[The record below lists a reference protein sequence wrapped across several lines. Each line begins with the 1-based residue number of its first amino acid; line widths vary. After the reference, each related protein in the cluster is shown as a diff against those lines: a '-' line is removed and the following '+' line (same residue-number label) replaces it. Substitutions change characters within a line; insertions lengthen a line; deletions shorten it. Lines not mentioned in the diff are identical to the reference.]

1 MKAVPKRDY
10 KLFSIVIASY
20 NHDKYVIECLNSI
33 KAQNY
38 PYIELIVIDDCS
50 TDTTYQLE
58 CEWFEENR
66 EKFHNI
72 ILLKNDEN
80 RGVVKTMNRG
90 LEICTGDYIL
100 RFASDDCL
108 LVDAVKKIVSVYS
121 ENPEC
126 GMICF
131 DGIVGEDFN
140 SISHYL
146 SMKQTIYSEIDYN
159 QLESPFEE
167 LYKRDY
173 IAAPGCIVKRETYL
187 QIGLC
192 DANIAI
198 EDWEY
203 WLRVMRSMPVLFSKE
218 KIVFYRQLKDSLSK
232 SPSIEKRKMM
242 NQCALYVLE
251 KYKNDIPRRAAKK
264 VMSVKTSIVLR
275 EVLEWREPEY
285 LAYVMDYIKRNN
297 IRLTVRAYI
306 KLLIYKLHCCG

>member
-121 ENPEC
+121 ENPE
-126 GMICF
+126 
-131 DGIVGEDFN
+131 
-140 SISHYL
+140 
-146 SMKQTIYSEIDYN
+146 
-159 QLESPFEE
+159 
-167 LYKRDY
+167 R
-173 IAAPGCIVKRETYL
+173 R
-187 QIGLC
+187 
-192 DANIAI
+192 
-198 EDWEY
+198 
-203 WLRVMRSMPVLFSKE
+203 
-218 KIVFYRQLKDSLSK
+218 K
-232 SPSIEKRKMM
+232 SR
-242 NQCALYVLE
+242 C
-251 KYKNDIPRRAAKK
+251 
-264 VMSVKTSIVLR
+264 
-275 EVLEWREPEY
+275 
-285 LAYVMDYIKRNN
+285 
-297 IRLTVRAYI
+297 
-306 KLLIYKLHCCG
+306 